1 MIEIK
6 YHPNCYFAYP
16 IFAKSVIMTTQ
27 WNKDETRNRVLT
39 ENTAQAVF
47 NYLTDQE
54 SNRKTWQNRW
64 IWELLQNA
72 RDASKTSNNRLIVK
86 IQYNSEEL
94 VFLHNG
100 SGFTPEQI
108 THLIYHGS
116 TKVEDEDTIGK
127 YGSGFLTTHLLSPEV
142 VISGQLHDG
151 QWFDFSLVRRPDSVP
166 ALRESMDEAW
176 ENFSPSVV
184 PQVPMPEVF
193 TTRFVYP
200 IKEDNAADA
209 VKSGIATLKQC
220 APYVVVFNQE
230 FSSITIED
238 HHETICFEA
247 TEPEQMEVSEIQQ
260 IVVTEK
266 TMANNTEMQY
276 LLAQG
281 EKASVTVPL
290 TSSGNSLVCLPIDN
304 ISRLFLGF
312 PLVGTE
318 DFSFPAVIHSLDFT
332 PTENRNGVYLW
343 QSNNEANRNNQAIIE
358 EACALL
364 VRLLTFVAASGWC
377 NVHRLVEIPPIEK
390 KDWLHI
396 EQLRNCLKSKLIDK
410 ILQTPAVITT
420 TGTRLSPQDAILL
433 RAKSEADIE
442 ILWNLE
448 ESIEGIREKLSKQD
462 EAIGWCQAV
471 KSWESV
477 SERSLS
483 MLEDGGALAL
493 YVEQKSKYTQGPNTG
508 WGHLENL
515 QKLLR
520 ADVCAVDWLNRLYQ
534 FLIDD
539 GFDNEIRT
547 RRFIPDQAG
556 FFHQLNETSR
566 DTGIDEELKNI
577 AELLEYFI
585 RYKLRDTRLTP
596 LVQEIEAGNMNNEFV
611 VSDIISRIRKHAD
624 ENPGDSFKEA
634 SVRMFAWIVNRK
646 AYSHLLNFP
655 VFAEDGKSGSPF
667 VFYLPNATHHTN
679 FSLLLLAPVR
689 AWPEDL
695 QPFKDLFP
703 PNSILADAFFEVVSN
718 PDTWKILN
726 EQQLVNIGIRYW
738 YTNKKQVNL
747 KEFSPDVDRDEGD
760 HIAFIDSVTD
770 IVKRA
775 EIMDRVSNSRERA
788 FLFWRFLTEWL
799 IKNDVNSIELKE
811 TNCQCGGTHE
821 YYSGAWVMPVRN
833 NSWIRCEGDR
843 RVRAT
848 TESLASLLR
857 DNGWQMDSLNQNPAV
872 VNLLTAIGVTQFD
885 LMREFVTAGNEEER
899 RVQENILTEII
910 VKAGGNLN
918 QISALVQDLKEDE
931 NLLQHLEERRE
942 QRRIVSEN
950 QHLGQ
955 QVEEL
960 VKVNLEKEGFSVRR
974 TGIGSDFE
982 ISNDTD
988 NIITLDVARNSKNW
1002 LVEVKST
1009 RTQSVNMTP
1018 TQAKTAE
1025 GKGDEFLLCIVPI
1038 EQENG
1043 EPDLKTVREEMRF
1056 VKNIGA
1062 LVAPLCK
1069 NLIALEEL
1077 QTGITGELP
1086 SGVKLVITE
1095 GIARIRVNQSVWETQ
1110 GFPLENLAARLM

>member
-1 MIEIK
+1 MI
-6 YHPNCYFAYP
+6 A
-16 IFAKSVIMTTQ
+16 Q

-47 NYLTDQE
+47 KYLTDQE
-54 SNRKTWQNRW
+54 SNRARWQNRW

-116 TKVEDEDTIGK
+116 TKVEDEETIGQ

-142 VISGQLHDG
+142 VISGQLYDG
-151 QWFDFSLVRRPDSVP
+151 QWFNFPLVRRPDSVT

-184 PQVPMPEVF
+184 PQVPMPEGF

-200 IKEDNAADA
+200 IKEDNAANA
-209 VKSGIATLKQC
+209 VRSGIATLKEC

-230 FSSITIED
+230 FSSINIED
-238 HHETICFEA
+238 HHETVCFEA
-247 TEPEQMEVSEIQQ
+247 TEPLQLDVSGIQQ
-260 IVVTEK
+260 ITVTER
-266 TMANNTEMQY
+266 TNGNNTEMKY

-290 TSSGNSLVCLPIDN
+290 TSSDNSLVCLPIEN
-304 ISRLFLGF
+304 IPRLFLGF

-343 QSNNEANRNNQAIIE
+343 QSDNEANRNNQAIIE

-377 NVHRLVEIPPIEK
+377 NVHRLVKIPPTEK
-390 KDWLHI
+390 KDWLDI
-396 EQLRNCLKSKLIDK
+396 EKLRNCLKSKLIDEIRK
-410 ILQTPAVITT
+410 TPAVITS
-420 TGTRLSPQDAILL
+420 TGGLLAPQDAKLL
-433 RAKSEADIE
+433 QAKSDAGIE

-483 MLEDGGALAL
+483 MLEDGKALAL
-493 YVEQKSKYTQGPNTG
+493 YVEQKSEYTQGPNTG
-508 WGHLENL
+508 WGHFENL

-520 ADVCAVDWLNRLYQ
+520 ADVCAVDWLNQLYQ

-556 FFHQLNETSR
+556 FFHQLDETSR
-566 DTGIDEELKNI
+566 DTGIDEDLKNI
-577 AELLEYFI
+577 AELLGYFI
-585 RYKLRDTRLTP
+585 RCKLRDTRLTP

-611 VSDIISRIRKHAD
+611 VSDIISRIRKRAD
-624 ENPGDSFKEA
+624 EDPDDSFKEA
-634 SVRMFAWIVNRK
+634 SVRMFAWIVNRED
-646 AYSHLLNFP
+646 YSDLLNFP
-655 VFAEDGKSGSPF
+655 VFAEDGKSGSLP
-667 VFYLPNATHHTN
+667 VHYLPNATHDTN
-679 FSLLLLAPVR
+679 FSSLPLAPVR

-703 PNSILADAFFEVVSN
+703 PDSILADTFFEYVPN
-718 PDTWKILN
+718 PDTWRTLSD
-726 EQQLVNIGIRYW
+726 QRLVNMVICYRDG
-738 YTNKKQVNL
+738 NKKQVNL
-747 KEFSPDVDRDEGD
+747 KEFSPDVDRDKGA
-760 HIAFIDSVTD
+760 HIASIDSVTD
-770 IVKRA
+770 FVKRS
-775 EIMDRVSNSRERA
+775 EIMSRVSDTRERA
-788 FLFWRFLTEWL
+788 LLFWKFLTEYL
-799 IKNDVNSIELKE
+799 IQKDAHALELKE
-811 TNCQCGGTHE
+811 VTCECGGTHK
-821 YYSGAWVMPVRN
+821 YYPGAWVIPVRN
-833 NSWIRCEGDR
+833 NSWIRCEGNR

-848 TESLASLLR
+848 AESLASLLR
-857 DNGWQMDSLNQNPAV
+857 NSGWQPDSLNQNPAV
-872 VNLLTAIGVTQFD
+872 VNLLTAIGVTPFN
-885 LMREFVTAGNEEER
+885 LMREFVTVGNEEER
-899 RVQENILTEII
+899 RVQEEILTEII
-910 VKAGGNLN
+910 VKTGSNLD
-918 QISALVQDLKEDE
+918 QIRALVQDLKEDE

-950 QHLGQ
+950 QHLGH

-960 VKVNLEKEGFSVRR
+960 VKMNLEKEDFSVYR
-974 TGIGSDFE
+974 TGTGSDFE
-982 ISNDTD
+982 ISDDTD
-988 NIITLDVARNSKNW
+988 SIITLDVARNSKNW

-1009 RTQSVNMTP
+1009 RSQSVNMTP
-1018 TQAKTAE
+1018 VQAKTAV
-1025 GKGDEFLLCIVPI
+1025 GKTDEFLLCIVPLQ
-1038 EQENG
+1038 QENG
-1043 EPDLKTVREEMRF
+1043 EPDLETIRKEMRF

-1069 NLIALEEL
+1069 DLIALEEL
-1077 QTGITGELP
+1077 QTDITSEST

-1110 GFPLENLAARLM
+1110 GFPLENLAARLI

>member
-1 MIEIK
+1 
-6 YHPNCYFAYP
+6 
-16 IFAKSVIMTTQ
+16 MTTQ

-39 ENTAQAVF
+39 ENTAQAVSK
-47 NYLTDQE
+47 YLTDQE
-54 SNRKTWQNRW
+54 SNRARWQNRW

-100 SGFTPEQI
+100 GGFTPEQI

-116 TKVEDEDTIGK
+116 TKVEDEETIGK

-142 VISGQLHDG
+142 VISGQLYDG
-151 QWFDFSLVRRPDSVP
+151 QWFDFPLVRTPSVP

-176 ENFSPSVV
+176 ENFSPSMI
-184 PQVPMPEVF
+184 PQAPMPEGF

-238 HHETICFEA
+238 HHEPVCFEA
-247 TEPEQMEVSEIQQ
+247 TEPLQSDVSGIQQ
-260 IVVTEK
+260 ITVTER
-266 TMANNTEMQY
+266 TNGNNTETKY

-290 TSSGNSLVCLPIDN
+290 TSSDNSLVCLPIEN
-304 ISRLFLGF
+304 IPRLFLGF

-390 KDWLHI
+390 KDWLDI

-410 ILQTPAVITT
+410 IPPTPAVITS
-420 TGTRLSPQDAILL
+420 TGDLLAPQDAVPLQ
-433 RAKSEADIE
+433 AKSDAGIE
-442 ILWNLE
+442 TLWKLLE
-448 ESIEGIREKLSKQD
+448 SLEGTREKLPKQD
-462 EAIGWCQAV
+462 EATGWCRAIQ
-471 KSWESV
+471 SWTSV
-477 SERSLS
+477 SEHLPPMLRS
-483 MLEDGGALAL
+483 GGNLASF
-493 YVEQKSKYTQGPNTG
+493 VEEKSKYTQGPDTG
-508 WGHLENL
+508 SGHLENI
-515 QKLLR
+515 QRLLR
-520 ADVCAVDWLNRLYQ
+520 PDVCAIDWLNQLYQ
-534 FLIDD
+534 FLMDD

-547 RRFIPDQAG
+547 LRFIPDQKG
-556 FFHQLNETSR
+556 FFRLLNETSR
-566 DTGIDEELKNI
+566 DTGIDEDLKNI
-577 AELLEYFI
+577 AELLGDFI
-585 RYKLRDTRLTP
+585 RQRLRDTRLTP
-596 LVQEIEAGNMNNEFV
+596 LVQEIEAGNINNELV
-611 VSDIISRIRKHAD
+611 VSDIINRIRKRAA
-624 ENPGDSFKEA
+624 ENPNDSFKEA
-634 SVRMFAWIVNRK
+634 SVRLFAWIVNRED
-646 AYSHLLNFP
+646 YSHLRNFP
-655 VFAEDGKSGSPF
+655 VFAEDDKSGILPLL
-667 VFYLPNATHHTN
+667 YLPNALSNTH
-679 FSLLLLAPVR
+679 FSLLPLAPVR

-703 PNSILADAFFEVVSN
+703 PNSILADAFFEAVSN
-718 PDTWKILN
+718 PDAWQILSD
-726 EQQLVNIGIRYW
+726 QRLVNMVIRYL
-738 YTNKKQVNL
+738 YTNKRQVNL

-788 FLFWRFLTEWL
+788 FLFWKFLTEWL

-833 NSWIRCEGDR
+833 NSWIRLEGNR

-950 QHLGQ
+950 QRLGQ

-960 VKVNLEKEGFSVRR
+960 VKVNLEKEGFSVHC

-982 ISNDTD
+982 ISDDSD

-1009 RTQSVNMTP
+1009 RSQSVNMTP
-1018 TQAKTAE
+1018 VQAKTAVD
-1025 GKGDEFLLCIVPI
+1025 KTDEFLLCIVPLQ
-1038 EQENG
+1038 QENG
-1043 EPDLKTVREEMRF
+1043 EPDLETVRKEMRF

-1069 NLIALEEL
+1069 GLIALEEL
-1077 QTGITGELP
+1077 QTDITGELP
-1086 SGVKLVITE
+1086 TGVKLVITE
-1095 GIARIRVNQSVWETQ
+1095 GIARIRVNHSVWETQ

>member
-1 MIEIK
+1 
-6 YHPNCYFAYP
+6 
-16 IFAKSVIMTTQ
+16 MTAQ
-27 WNKDETRNRVLT
+27 WNKVETRNRVLT
-39 ENTAQAVF
+39 ENTAQAVSK
-47 NYLTDQE
+47 YLTDQE
-54 SNRKTWQNRW
+54 SNRARWQNRW

-86 IQYNSEEL
+86 IQYNSEKL

-116 TKVEDEDTIGK
+116 TKIEDEETIGK

-151 QWFDFSLVRRPDSVP
+151 QWFDFPLVRRPDSVTV
-166 ALRESMDEAW
+166 LRESMDEAW
-176 ENFSPSVV
+176 ENFSPSTI
-184 PQVPMPEVF
+184 PQVPMLEGF

-200 IKEDNAADA
+200 IKDDNAANA
-209 VKSGIATLKQC
+209 VKSGITTLKQC

-247 TEPEQMEVSEIQQ
+247 IEPWRLDVSGVKEI
-260 IVVTEK
+260 IVTKK
-266 TMANNTEMQY
+266 TNGNNTEMKY

-290 TSSGNSLVCLPIDN
+290 TSNDNNSVCLPIEN
-304 ISRLFLGF
+304 IPRLFLGF

-318 DFSFPAVIHSLDFT
+318 DFSFPAVINSLDFT

-343 QSNNEANRNNQAIIE
+343 QSNNEANCNNQAVIE
-358 EACALL
+358 EACTLL

-377 NVHRLVEIPPIEK
+377 NVHRLVEIPPIQE

-396 EQLRNCLKSKLIDK
+396 EKLRNCLKSKLIDK
-410 ILQTPAVITT
+410 IPQTPAVITAA
-420 TGTRLSPQDAILL
+420 GTLLAPQDAILL
-433 RAKSEADIE
+433 LAKSDTDIE
-442 ILWNLE
+442 TLW
-448 ESIEGIREKLSKQD
+448 KLSESLEGTCKKLPKQD
-462 EAIGWCQAV
+462 EAIGWCRAIQ
-471 KSWESV
+471 SWTNV
-477 SERSLS
+477 SEHLPLMLRS
-483 MLEDGGALAL
+483 GGSLASF
-493 YVEQKSKYTQGPNTG
+493 VEEKSGYTQGPNKG
-508 WGHLENL
+508 RGHLENL

-646 AYSHLLNFP
+646 TYSHLLNFP
-655 VFAEDGKSGSPF
+655 VFAEDGKSDSPF
-667 VFYLPNATHHTN
+667 VFYLPNATHNTP
-679 FSLLLLAPVR
+679 FSSLLLAPVR

-718 PDTWKILN
+718 PDAWRILSD
-726 EQQLVNIGIRYW
+726 QRLVNMVICYGYK
-738 YTNKKQVNL
+738 NKKQVNL

-760 HIAFIDSVTD
+760 HIAASIDSVTD

-788 FLFWRFLTEWL
+788 FLFWRFLIEWL

-821 YYSGAWVMPVRN
+821 YYSGAWVIPVRN
-833 NSWIRCEGDR
+833 NSWIRCEGNR

-1009 RTQSVNMTP
+1009 RAQSVNMTP
-1018 TQAKTAE
+1018 TQAKTAV
-1025 GKGDEFLLCIVPI
+1025 GKGDKFLLCIVPI

-1043 EPDLKTVREEMRF
+1043 EPDLETVREEMRF

-1062 LVAPLCK
+1062 LVAPLCQD
-1069 NLIALEEL
+1069 LIALEEL
-1077 QTGITGELP
+1077 QTDITGELP
-1086 SGVKLVITE
+1086 SGVKLVIAE
-1095 GIARIRVNQSVWETQ
+1095 GIARIRVNHSVWETQ
-1110 GFPLENLAARLM
+1110 GVSLKNLSACLM